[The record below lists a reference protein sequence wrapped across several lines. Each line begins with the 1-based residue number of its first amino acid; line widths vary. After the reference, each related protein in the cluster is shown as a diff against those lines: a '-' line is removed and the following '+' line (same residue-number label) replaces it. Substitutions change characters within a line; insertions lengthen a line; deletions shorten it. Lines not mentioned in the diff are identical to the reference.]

1 MSIFSTITSN
11 PLINIAFIS
20 WASAQL
26 IKTILTYILTKEFNP
41 ERLFGAGGMPSS
53 HSSTVCALAT
63 ACAYSHGFASTEFAI
78 ATILAVVVM
87 YDAAG
92 VRRAVGEQAK
102 ILNNINNSLPDEEP
116 RLMQKNLKELIG
128 HTPLQ
133 VVLGALLGVL
143 IGFFYPWL
151 TGVIPFYAA

>member
-1 MSIFSTITSN
+1 MISN
-11 PLINIAFIS
+11 ILI
-20 WASAQL
+20 ASLTAWLIAQL
-26 IKTILTYILTKEFNP
+26 LKILIGVIVDKKLDFVK
-41 ERLFGAGGMPSS
+41 LWSSGGMPSS

-63 ACAYSHGFASTEFAI
+63 ACAYTHGFASTEFAI

-102 ILNNINNSLPDEEP
+102 ILNNFNNSLPPKGP

-133 VVLGALLGVL
+133 VVLGAFLGIL
-143 IGFFYPWL
+143 IGFCYLWL
-151 TGVIPFYAA
+151 SGATPFYAA

>member
-1 MSIFSTITSN
+1 MVSHI
-11 PLINIAFIS
+11 LI
-20 WASAQL
+20 ASLTAWLIAQL
-26 IKTILTYILTKEFNP
+26 LKILIGVIVDKKLDFVK
-41 ERLFGAGGMPSS
+41 LWSSGGMPSS

-63 ACAYSHGFASTEFAI
+63 ACAYTHGFASTEFAI

-102 ILNNINNSLPDEEP
+102 ILNNINNSLPEKGP

-133 VVLGALLGVL
+133 VVLGAFLGVL
-143 IGFFYPWL
+143 IGFLFL
-151 TGVIPFYAA
+151 LISGVTPFYAA

>member
-1 MSIFSTITSN
+1 MISHI
-11 PLINIAFIS
+11 LI
-20 WASAQL
+20 ASLSAWLIAQL
-26 IKTILTYILTKEFNP
+26 LKIIIGVIVDKKLDFVKLWSS
-41 ERLFGAGGMPSS
+41 GGMPSS